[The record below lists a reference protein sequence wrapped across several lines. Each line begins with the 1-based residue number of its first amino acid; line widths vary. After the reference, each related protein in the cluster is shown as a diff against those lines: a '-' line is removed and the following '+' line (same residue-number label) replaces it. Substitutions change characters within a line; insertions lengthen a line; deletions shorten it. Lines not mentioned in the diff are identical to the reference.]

1 MKQNIF
7 GRITFAFTIYF
18 RLEEFMEILRSLKSP
33 QDMERKYVKIKEI
46 IDVYGKDILMRKPG
60 LIENMVEK
68 APFLIASLLYT
79 EILWVRHLFFS
90 AT

>member
-1 MKQNIF
+1 
-7 GRITFAFTIYF
+7 
-18 RLEEFMEILRSLKSP
+18 MEILRSLKSP

-68 APFLIASLLYT
+68 APFLIASPAYRV
-79 EILWVRHLFFS
+79 IMQVRH
-90 AT
+90 